1 MRSTQHHGVR
11 CSAFIALGVLAAGVI
26 TACSA
31 GDSAGAGGAAVS
43 GEPGAS
49 AGGSGG
55 AAASASATS
64 TVSAPPPPAWGP
76 PSWSSCLPHGIVTT
90 CAEYCASYNLS
101 CATACTSP
109 YTGKPVG
116 VLTFNNST
124 CTSFIPGGTACDAE
138 IYTSQSTRCCCGI

>member
-1 MRSTQHHGVR
+1 MSIKST
-11 CSAFIALGVLAAGVI
+11 FIVMGLLTATLAP
-26 TACSA
+26 ACSA
-31 GDSAGAGGAAVS
+31 GDGADIDGQRGGAATAISTSEGGAGGGV
-43 GEPGAS
+43 GATS
-49 AGGSGG
+49 TTTTT
-55 AAASASATS
+55 TS

-116 VLTFNNST
+116 ALTFNNAT
-124 CTSFIPGGTACDAE
+124 CTSFMPGGTACDAD

>member
-1 MRSTQHHGVR
+1 MSIKST
-11 CSAFIALGVLAAGVI
+11 FIVMSLLTATLAP
-26 TACSA
+26 ACSA
-31 GDSAGAGGAAVS
+31 GDSAESATAISASEGGAGGGVDATTTT
-43 GEPGAS
+43 
-49 AGGSGG
+49 
-55 AAASASATS
+55 TS

-116 VLTFNNST
+116 ALTFNNAT
-124 CTSFIPGGTACDAE
+124 CTSFMPGGTACDAD

>member
-1 MRSTQHHGVR
+1 MSIK
-11 CSAFIALGVLAAGVI
+11 SIFIVMGLLTTTIAP
-26 TACSA
+26 ACSA
-31 GDSAGAGGAAVS
+31 GDSADSATAIGASEGGAGGGV
-43 GEPGAS
+43 
-49 AGGSGG
+49 G
-55 AAASASATS
+55 AATTTTTTTS

-76 PSWSSCLPHGIVTT
+76 PSWSACLPHGIVTT

-116 VLTFNNST
+116 ALTFNNSA
-124 CTSFIPGGTACDAE
+124 CTSFMPGGTACDAE